1 MKIKLIYIDQ
11 PVNCSAAQRHLRNHY
26 NKLTRLTID
35 NDLIRSLYQNDV
47 ITREQK
53 ITMGELKERER
64 MEHLLDYI
72 IMPSLETNY
81 SPKYIN
87 FLNVM
92 KSSDDSLVKT
102 EVSDLISLLT
112 CMNIN

>member
-1 MKIKLIYIDQ
+1 
-11 PVNCSAAQRHLRNHY
+11 
-26 NKLTRLTID
+26 
-35 NDLIRSLYQNDV
+35 
-47 ITREQK
+47 
-53 ITMGELKERER
+53 MGELKERER

-87 FLNVM
+87 FLNAM

-102 EVSDLISLLT
+102 EASDLISLLT

>member
-1 MKIKLIYIDQ
+1 MKE
-11 PVNCSAAQRHLRNHY
+11 V
-26 NKLTRLTID
+26 
-35 NDLIRSLYQNDV
+35 
-47 ITREQK
+47 
-53 ITMGELKERER
+53 KERER

-81 SPKYIN
+81 SQKYIN

-102 EVSDLISLLT
+102 EASDLISLLVWILT
-112 CMNIN
+112 N